1 MMSTNGGA
9 TFPVTLAS
17 SYNFTSL
24 DCSSD
29 GVHVLAAIGGGGVQ
43 VWSNSVPFGALV
55 GAFNWT
61 AVASS
66 ANGFKMA
73 AAYTG
78 GSIYTSTNAGV
89 TWNSTGSPSYNWT
102 ALVASADGAKLVGT
116 ANGGIY
122 TSNFGANWNP
132 NTAPVANYT
141 CLAGSAD
148 CSRLVAGV
156 SNGMLYASANFGAT
170 WTTLTTTNQ
179 QWTGV
184 AMSAD
189 GSKFA
194 GTCGYVGGSGGGIFY
209 SGVNPQTSPTTNSIV
224 GSLGS
229 AVELQYIGNNQF
241 MPVSSVGTIW
251 AN

>member
-1 MMSTNGGA
+1 
-9 TFPVTLAS
+9 
-17 SYNFTSL
+17 
-24 DCSSD
+24 
-29 GVHVLAAIGGGGVQ
+29 
-43 VWSNSVPFGALV
+43 
-55 GAFNWT
+55 
-61 AVASS
+61 
-66 ANGFKMA
+66 MA
-73 AAYTG
+73 AAYAG
-78 GSIYTSTNAGV
+78 GPIYTSTNAGV

-102 ALVASADGAKLVGT
+102 ALVASADGAKLVGA

-122 TSNFGANWNP
+122 TSTNFGANWNP
-132 NTAPVANYT
+132 NTAPIANYT

-156 SNGMLYASANFGAT
+156 SNGMLYASANFGAS

-194 GTCGYVGGSGGGIFY
+194 GTCGYVAGSGGGIFY